1 MCRYRRRDTSYST
14 ERSAIPASACLAPAR
29 TRTPARLNSISP
41 SISPG
46 HTVPVIRTGA
56 SGSSSC
62 STATISWKNGSKS
75 AAAIGV
81 MPSAANTA
89 R

>member
-1 MCRYRRRDTSYST
+1 MQHGTVGDPGLRV
-14 ERSAIPASACLAPAR
+14 PGAR
-29 TRTPARLNSISP
+29 ADPDPARLNSMSP

-46 HTVPVIRTGA
+46 HAVPVIRTGA

-75 AAAIGV
+75 AAPIGV
-81 MPSAANTA
+81 MPSAANVA